1 MFAVKQVMVVIEGQK
16 KVLKKAIERILTSV
30 PYPME
35 KRTFLKYV
43 SKRFEKVC
51 REVCDCTSFF
61 YGIPSDAYV
70 IEEIELLGD
79 KATSLRLNYVILDV
93 WLPFRCG
100 KLTLY
105 RRAVVS
111 LLEVNHLD
119 IVLGVITQRRTDKA
133 S

>member
-1 MFAVKQVMVVIEGQK
+1 VNVLGEGQK
-16 KVLKKAIERILTSV
+16 KLLKKAIERILTSA

-43 SKRFEKVC
+43 NKRLAKVC
-51 REVCDCTSFF
+51 REVCGCSSFF
-61 YGIPSDAYV
+61 YGIPSDGYV

-105 RRAVVS
+105 RKAVVS

-119 IVLGVITQRRTDKA
+119 IVLGVITQQRR
-133 S
+133 SSQ

>member
-1 MFAVKQVMVVIEGQK
+1 VNVLGEGQK
-16 KVLKKAIERILTSV
+16 KLLKKAIERILTSA

-61 YGIPSDAYV
+61 YGIPSDGYV
-70 IEEIELLGD
+70 IEERGELLGG

-119 IVLGVITQRRTDKA
+119 IVLGVTTQRRTDKA

>member
-1 MFAVKQVMVVIEGQK
+1 VSREDIAKGQIK
-16 KVLKKAIERILTSV
+16 LLKKTIERILTSA

-51 REVCDCTSFF
+51 REVCGCSSFF
-61 YGIPSDAYV
+61 YGIPSDGYV
-70 IEEIELLGD
+70 IEERELLRDGH
-79 KATSLRLNYVILDV
+79 SVVYCELDV

-105 RRAVVS
+105 RKAVVS

-119 IVLGVITQRRTDKA
+119 IVLGVTLKIR
-133 S
+133 

>member
-1 MFAVKQVMVVIEGQK
+1 MSREDIAKGQIK
-16 KVLKKAIERILTSV
+16 LLKKTIERILTSA
-30 PYPME
+30 PYPMVKE
-35 KRTFLKYV
+35 
-43 SKRFEKVC
+43 RFEEYVNKRLAKAC
-51 REVCDCTSFF
+51 REVCGCSSFF
-61 YGIPSDAYV
+61 YGIPIGNGYV
-70 IEEIELLGD
+70 IEERGELLGG

-119 IVLGVITQRRTDKA
+119 IVLGVTLKIR
-133 S
+133 